1 MQFNEFFS
9 TPTGSVATKIF
20 IADSA
25 LSPIDE

>member
-1 MQFNEFFS
+1 VQFNEFFS

-20 IADSA
+20 IAESA